1 MKNLLNLVPMYFIAV
16 IGGCSSPEYANYS
29 DLDYTSDNHE
39 KMLEYYIDGAQ
50 EQLLS
55 LGTRTQGRCIN
66 GQMAIAH
73 SLFDKAQTEYQH
85 NMYKDAFI
93 TLGSFDRH
101 VRKTYCILS
110 YLEGNFGCKLTN
122 KSHLIKEWY
131 EEGRFEQCQVKP
143 ESVGQQKQKVFNS
156 NEIVIEMLHDHDSP
170 EIKPLYFSSL
180 NKAAA
185 LLTLY
190 PESLVTIVGHADST
204 GGSEYNKNLGKQ
216 RAEIIA
222 EYLVNKGVLRS
233 NLTLASQGEENIREF
248 ERNDVSRVFNRYT
261 EVKITLKVH
270 AIIDSQGENDG

>member
-1 MKNLLNLVPMYFIAV
+1 MCV
-16 IGGCSSPEYANYS
+16 IVAMTGCSSPKYANYA
-29 DLDYTSDNHE
+29 DLDYASENHE
-39 KMLEYYIDGAQ
+39 KMLDFYVKGAQ
-50 EQLLS
+50 EQLLA

-73 SLFDKAQTEYQH
+73 RLFDKAQAEYQH
-85 NMYKDAFI
+85 SLYKDAFI

-110 YLEGNFGCKLTN
+110 YLEGNFGCKLTT
-122 KSHLIKEWY
+122 KSHVIKEWY
-131 EEGRFEQCQVKP
+131 EQGRFEQCQEHS
-143 ESVGQQKQKVFNS
+143 ESAAQEKEKLINS

-170 EIKPLYFSSL
+170 QIKPIYFSNL

-190 PESLVTIVGHADST
+190 PDSLVTIVGHADST
-204 GGSEYNKNLGKQ
+204 GNSDYNKTLGKQ

-233 NLTLASQGEENIREF
+233 NLTLGSRGEENIREF
-248 ERNDVSRVFNRYT
+248 ERNDVSRVYNRYT

-270 AIIDSQGENDG
+270 ANNDSQGGNDG